1 MANCRPNSRRDFF
14 FPSRP
19 LRVYWLLLL
28 LWYKRRDRD
37 SKRCNNI
44 LLSWSRLSRPAN
56 RKRKNLFP
64 SPFFTLPRKRRR
76 KFLFFFYVLCL
87 FTFFF
92 LPSFCRAVGVVA
104 CLTRQAFSAW
114 LATTTKSAIF
124 LSHPHTLT
132 RSSQHLLPAHPTT
145 KKNIKK

>member
-14 FPSRP
+14 FLSRP

-64 SPFFTLPRKRRR
+64 SPFFYPSKKKETKVS
-76 KFLFFFYVLCL
+76 FFFMCFAYLLFSSVL
-87 FTFFF
+87 
-92 LPSFCRAVGVVA
+92 LPSCGCCGVSDPSSIFRLVGDNDQVSD
-104 CLTRQAFSAW
+104 F
-114 LATTTKSAIF
+114 
-124 LSHPHTLT
+124 P
-132 RSSQHLLPAHPTT
+132 LPSTHSDS
-145 KKNIKK
+145 I

>member
-1 MANCRPNSRRDFF
+1 MANCRPNSRRDFFF

-76 KFLFFFYVLCL
+76 KFLFFLCALPIYFLFSSVL
-87 FTFFF
+87 
-92 LPSFCRAVGVVA
+92 LPSCGCCGVSDPSSIFRLVGDNDQV
-104 CLTRQAFSAW
+104 SD
-114 LATTTKSAIF
+114 
-124 LSHPHTLT
+124 
-132 RSSQHLLPAHPTT
+132 LPLPSTHSDS
-145 KKNIKK
+145 I